1 MLKFCEQ
8 GKWYLVIHTG
18 SRNLGK
24 QVADLYQKE
33 ARKLLS
39 GWDKVMEQQ
48 KRIIEEYKSQG
59 RRKEIQAVIAK
70 LHSDF
75 KMQTPPVPP
84 DLCYLEGDPRNEYLH
99 DMRLCQ
105 RWARLNRRLIAD
117 LITDFLEEKHSAC
130 GVADGAFESVHN
142 YISDDNLIRK
152 GAISAKAGER
162 CIIPLN
168 MRDGS
173 LICIGKGNADW
184 NCSAPHGAGR
194 AMSRAKAFKELRMED
209 FKSSMEGIYSET
221 VTNDTL
227 DEAPMAYKPKDEI
240 LANIQDTVSVENI
253 IKPVFNFKAAE

>member
-1 MLKFCEQ
+1 M
-8 GKWYLVIHTG
+8 IHTG

-59 RRKEIQAVIAK
+59 R
-70 LHSDF
+70 

-84 DLCYLEGDPRNEYLH
+84 DLCYLEGEPRNEYLH

-142 YISDDNLIRK
+142 YISDDNLMDY
-152 GAISAKAGER
+152 AS
-162 CIIPLN
+162 
-168 MRDGS
+168 
-173 LICIGKGNADW
+173 
-184 NCSAPHGAGR
+184 
-194 AMSRAKAFKELRMED
+194 FKEKEYDRMADILREHLDME
-209 FKSSMEGIYSET
+209 KIYGML
-221 VTNDTL
+221 N
-227 DEAPMAYKPKDEI
+227 EASI
-240 LANIQDTVSVENI
+240 N
-253 IKPVFNFKAAE
+253 